1 MLGKSIFLFLILTTC
16 VLPGSMQ
23 LHAQKKNLIKDSK
36 LFSIMQTEVHSP
48 QKAAIYSTLIPGWG
62 QAYNKKYWKVP
73 IVWAGV
79 GTVAYF
85 IYSNGSAYNTY
96 LDYYIDIANNP
107 NDTIVTGTT
116 LGTLTFSSLG
126 GLYTRIDE
134 SRSSRDLFVIVLF
147 AVWGLN
153 IIDANVDAH
162 FFNFDIDEDLSLNLR
177 PTAWAI
183 GPKRQAYGLNL
194 VLNLY

>member
-1 MLGKSIFLFLILTTC
+1 LFLILS
-16 VLPGSMQ
+16 VLILSGSNQ
-23 LHAQKKNLIKDSK
+23 SHAQKRKVIKDSK
-36 LFSIMQTEVHSP
+36 LYSIFQSEEHSP

-62 QAYNKKYWKVP
+62 QAYNKKYWKAP

-85 IYSNGSAYNTY
+85 IYSNNSAYHTY
-96 LDYYIDIANNP
+96 LDYYVDIASSP
-107 NDTIVTGTT
+107 DTTIVTGTN
-116 LGTLTFSSLG
+116 LGELTYSSLG
-126 GLYTRIDE
+126 GLYTKINE
-134 SRSSRDLFVIVLF
+134 SRSSRDLYVIVLF

-162 FFNFDIDEDLSLNLR
+162 FFNFDIGEDLSLNLK
-177 PTAWAI
+177 PTAWI
-183 GPKRQAYGLNL
+183 TGQRKQAYGLNL